1 MSCSFQDLE
10 PRFCTCDWPHAD
22 QLVEEDQQQSLQ
34 NQKNIFGVAEIKA
47 SPLVPPTESNV
58 TDDKVSSRT
67 TTAKPDEDISGSE
80 ANVIQNVKIMNIK
93 SNLY

>member
-1 MSCSFQDLE
+1 MSGNLKYISLDL
-10 PRFCTCDWPHAD
+10 
-22 QLVEEDQQQSLQ
+22 DQQQSLQ

-67 TTAKPDEDISGSE
+67 AKPNEDISGSE
-80 ANVIQNVKIMNIK
+80 ANVIQD
-93 SNLY
+93 